1 MDQLQID
8 TRLRMRYPNA
18 MPGDKYVFCGKQYTY
33 TGLDVINDQLDDLS
47 RAFPDLVDTRNVSM
61 MMSDP
66 LGFVPPTFQ
75 LDPSIS
81 AALTGNLDGVLGG
94 ALGEAMYGALA
105 AMNDPFCGPTYTTKA
120 QMDNA
125 IKGALLGGAAAGA
138 VNAALGGGSLAGIAG
153 SAVSGA
159 LGGGAIGGALGG
171 GIAGALSGV
180 AGNFLPAG
188 LDGPVQAVKGVIGG
202 VVKQLPF
209 KAAGAADIVN
219 QIASVKTLMNT
230 AVKGPA
236 SLIFSAVK
244 GNFLSDIPGLGAIAQ
259 TVNLQSQV
267 ANMAKLA
274 SNPVAFAAQAALISR
289 QFPMINVNKLAS
301 NMIAGAIGGALGGAG
316 FNIKSMV
323 PNMNLAAG
331 AIKMLPIPGVTPVL
345 DAMKAIKTAN
355 PPKPKPPVQMKN
367 LFAESAAGSAMATL
381 NQPMSQFMGI
391 KSTIAPQTN
400 LSAESPAKTSY
411 NQKLNGNANTVNWGS
426 GGYGRDTTKQ
436 LTEKRRLEI
445 SSKIE
450 NETKELLG
458 MVDYSKLT
466 RYSYPELI
474 KKYPRI
480 KPTTSVIEALVIVE
494 EDDAAAAAKANT
506 ATTTA

>member
-66 LGFVPPTFQ
+66 LGFIPPTFQ

-94 ALGEAMYGALA
+94 ALGGALYGALA
-105 AMNDPFCGPTYTTKA
+105 SVNDPFCGPQYTSKA
-120 QMDNA
+120 QIDNA
-125 IKGALLGGAAAGA
+125 IKGALVAGAAGA
-138 VNAALGGGSLAGIAG
+138 LA
-153 SAVSGA
+153 
-159 LGGGAIGGALGG
+159 
-171 GIAGALSGV
+171 GV
-180 AGNFLPAG
+180 AGNFIPAG

-209 KAAGAADIVN
+209 KTSGAAAIVG
-219 QIASVKTLMNT
+219 QIATVKALMNT
-230 AVKGPA
+230 AVKGPG
-236 SLIFSAVK
+236 SLIFAAVK
-244 GNFLSDIPGLGAIAQ
+244 GNFLSDIPGVGAIAQ

-267 ANMAKLA
+267 ANMARLA
-274 SNPVAFAAQAALISR
+274 NNPVAFAAQAALISR

-331 AIKMLPIPGVTPVL
+331 AIKMLPIPGVTPVM

>member
-1 MDQLQID
+1 
-8 TRLRMRYPNA
+8 MRYPNA

-66 LGFVPPTFQ
+66 LGFIPPTFQ

-94 ALGEAMYGALA
+94 ALGGALYGALA
-105 AMNDPFCGPTYTTKA
+105 SVNDPFCGPQYTSKA
-120 QMDNA
+120 QIDNA
-125 IKGALLGGAAAGA
+125 IKSALVTGAAGA
-138 VNAALGGGSLAGIAG
+138 LA
-153 SAVSGA
+153 
-159 LGGGAIGGALGG
+159 
-171 GIAGALSGV
+171 GV

-188 LDGPVQAVKGVIGG
+188 LDAPVQAVKGVIGG

-219 QIASVKTLMNT
+219 QIATVKTLMNV
-230 AVKGPA
+230 AVKGPG
-236 SLIFSAVK
+236 SLIFAAVK

-331 AIKMLPIPGVTPVL
+331 AIKMLPIPGVTPVM

-436 LTEKRRLEI
+436 LREKRRLEI

-458 MVDYSKLT
+458 IVDYSKLT
-466 RYSYPELI
+466 KYSYPDLI

-480 KPTTSVIEALVIVE
+480 KPTTSVIEALIIIE

-506 ATTTA
+506 ATMTV